1 MVAGR
6 NTTPFPRA
14 TVASSLVPPS
24 QNTFALLDDD
34 AAGTVDVYAAHT
46 DGTPRAD
53 DAANTVDDDVSLT
66 DGTPRAVDDTAAGP
80 VDNDVDHTATE
91 GDFHT
96 DTDGTPREDGD
107 SQPLLDLA
115 RGCTGEF

>member
-14 TVASSLVPPS
+14 TVASALVPPS
-24 QNTFALLDDD
+24 QNTFALLNDN
-34 AAGTVDVYAAHT
+34 AAGTVDVYAAHM

-66 DGTPRAVDDTAAGP
+66 DGTPRAVGDTQVDDTVAGP

-91 GDFHT
+91 GDVHT
-96 DTDGTPREDGD
+96 DTDGTP
-107 SQPLLDLA
+107 
-115 RGCTGEF
+115 

>member
-34 AAGTVDVYAAHT
+34 TAGTVDEYAAYT

-66 DGTPRAVDDTAAGP
+66 DGTPRAGP
-80 VDNDVDHTATE
+80 VDNDVDHTATD
-91 GDFHT
+91 GDVHM
-96 DTDGTPREDGD
+96 DTDGTP
-107 SQPLLDLA
+107 
-115 RGCTGEF
+115 